1 MLARFVCL
9 ATQRCPCGYLGDPRR
24 ACRCSPAQVDR
35 YAGRISGPLRDRMD
49 LTVDVS
55 ALAGDD
61 LTSTNKGEGTAA
73 IRVRVE
79 AARVRQNERVES
91 LGVALNARLAPRALR
106 EACNLDL
113 AGERLLRRAAEG
125 LGLTARGFDRLLRV
139 ARTIADLDDADRVRP
154 DHLAEAL
161 QFR

>member
-1 MLARFVCL
+1 M
-9 ATQRCPCGYLGDPRR
+9 
-24 ACRCSPAQVDR
+24 
-35 YAGRISGPLRDRMD
+35 
-49 LTVDVS
+49 
-55 ALAGDD
+55 
-61 LTSTNKGEGTAA
+61 
-73 IRVRVE
+73 RVE

-106 EACNLDL
+106 EACNLDP

-125 LGLTARGFDRLLRV
+125 LGLTARAFDRLLRV